1 MNMLGFKH
9 SSILMLTALLLSS
22 IPSRAQRHFNIEDGT
37 ATAIF
42 MLPDSTRATTD
53 DLEIILDIRDSL
65 LWIGLHPA
73 TLHIDN
79 EKIKKSLKKQKSFII
94 EGQLYPDPEMPTPNS
109 FLFSGFVRYHAID
122 SVFGVVN
129 LRPLVQNFS
138 YQVQISISVCKS
150 LFGKKVSRKMNEEK
164 VLIDI
169 PKTVLTQIDLEN

>member
-1 MNMLGFKH
+1 MNMLGLQH
-9 SSILMLTALLLSS
+9 WIILMLAALLSSS
-22 IPSRAQRHFNIEDGT
+22 IPSSAQRHFNIEDGT
-37 ATAIF
+37 ATATF
-42 MLPDSTRATTD
+42 MLPDSTPATTE

-73 TLHIDN
+73 TLLINDVR
-79 EKIKKSLKKQKSFII
+79 IRKSFEKQKSFIV

-109 FLFSGFVRYHAID
+109 FLFSGFVRYHAVD
-122 SVFGVVN
+122 SVFGTVN

-150 LFGKKVSRKMNEEK
+150 LFGKKVSRKVNGEK

-169 PKTVLTQIDLEN
+169 PKTVLTEIDLEN